1 MLLHSLKTLCKA
13 SNIPTLK
20 TVFYFTALN
29 KKKIINDPIYGFI
42 TIHHDLVYDC
52 IQLPEF
58 QRLRRIKQLGLTSLV
73 YPGAQHTRFQHVIGA
88 MHLMHTAIK
97 TLRTKDV
104 SISQDEE
111 VGVSLAILLHDIGHG
126 PFSHSLENSILTN
139 VHHEDISSELMHRI
153 NHTMSGK
160 LDLAIAI
167 FENKYHR
174 PFLHQL
180 VSSQLDMDRLD
191 YLRRDSFYTG
201 VSEGTVGIERI
212 IQMLNVRNEHL
223 IVDQKGIYSVE
234 KFLMARRFMYWQV
247 YLHKTSIAADC
258 LLLGALRRAKELIA
272 KGEVLFSS
280 PFLHYF
286 LSQDFTKSALKQ
298 DEVIRNFCEL
308 DDNDI
313 ISALKVWQYAKDTT
327 LSQLCKMILQ
337 RNLLKIE
344 ISEIP
349 FSENYSQT
357 KKQEVARALGLD
369 YAACDYFV
377 ATGQLSNKAYSADGN
392 PLKIGMKDGT
402 LRELSETSEIYNL
415 TTNQKPQIKYFIT
428 SFK

>member
-1 MLLHSLKTLCKA
+1 MLCNVGYTPCKA
-13 SNIPTLK
+13 SNISTLK
-20 TVFYFTALN
+20 TVFYFTLLN

-42 TIHHDLVYDC
+42 TIHHDLVFDC

-88 MHLMHTAIK
+88 MHLMYTAIK
-97 TLRTKDV
+97 SLRTKDV
-104 SISQDEE
+104 EISQDEE
-111 VGVSLAILLHDIGHG
+111 IGALLAILLHDIGHG
-126 PFSHSLENSILTN
+126 PFSHSLEHSILTN

-153 NHTMSGK
+153 NTKMNGQ

-212 IQMLNVRNEHL
+212 IQMLNVKNEQL

-258 LLLGALRRAKELIA
+258 ILLGALKRAKELIA
-272 KGEVLFSS
+272 NGNEIFAS
-280 PFLHYF
+280 PFLKFF
-286 LSQDFTKSALKQ
+286 LTQNFTKADLQ
-298 DEVIRNFCEL
+298 RDDVIVNFCNL
-308 DDNDI
+308 DDNEI
-313 ISALKVWQYAKDTT
+313 ISAIKVWQNAEDKT
-327 LSQLCKMILQ
+327 LSHLCQMILQ
-337 RNLLKIE
+337 RNLLRIE
-344 ISEIP
+344 ISETPYNEQYINEKKTDA
-349 FSENYSQT
+349 ST
-357 KKQEVARALGLD
+357 KLGIDKDL
-369 YAACDYFV
+369 CSYFV
-377 ATGQLSNKAYSADGN
+377 TTGKLSNKAYSSDGN
-392 PLKIGMKDGT
+392 ALKIGMKDGS
-402 LRELSETSEIYNL
+402 LKELSETSEIYNL
-415 TTNQKPQIKYFIT
+415 TNGQKPQIKYFIT
-428 SFK
+428 SMK